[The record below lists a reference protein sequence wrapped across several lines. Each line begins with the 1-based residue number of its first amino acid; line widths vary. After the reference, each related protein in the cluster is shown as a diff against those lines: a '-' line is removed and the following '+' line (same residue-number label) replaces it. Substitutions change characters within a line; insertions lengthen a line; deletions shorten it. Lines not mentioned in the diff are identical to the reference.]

1 MAIIGIDLGTTNS
14 LAAYFKDGE
23 SVLIP
28 NEFDEFLTPSV
39 VSLDENNEII
49 VGKTAKERL
58 VSHPEKTISLFKRT
72 MGTDKEYKL
81 GIKKYSSEE
90 LSAFVLKSLKLD
102 AERFLKKEVEEAVIS
117 VPAYFDDA
125 RRQATKRAGEL
136 AGLKVERIIN
146 EPSAA
151 ALACR
156 MQKRK
161 ELVADTVLSMF
172 QSEEIRGSG
181 DLEDQIYMIFD
192 FGGGTLDI
200 SLVECF
206 ENVIGVSAVSGNN
219 HLGGSDIDDAIV
231 REFCIEN
238 SIIYNKLDIHSQG
251 IIKKQAEKSKTLL
264 STKDSVD
271 MNVQTDEMN
280 CKMTINQEKLI
291 KISKDVLQEILKPI
305 TKVLMDS
312 QMSMKEIDELVLIGG
327 SGKMPMIS
335 KFLEIKTGKKPIVIG
350 SPDEMVA
357 IGIGIYAGMKERN
370 EQIKDIVMTD
380 ICPFTLGV
388 DAYRDEDSRIPQ
400 MVPIIERNTVLP
412 CTKKDIFRP
421 VAINQRSISVNVYQ
435 GESLN
440 VEDNIYLG
448 SVEIELPL
456 HMERKEPI
464 ELRMTYDI
472 NGILDIEATILST
485 GKVTHSCII
494 KNFDLSDE
502 DIQKKKEE
510 LEKVK
515 KNDKENAKDSF
526 LREQAD
532 TLFRMTRGPLRE
544 QIANFLARYDSV
556 ISKGTPLQR
565 KRFTDFFEN
574 FLKQVEA
581 VLNHYRITDRE
592 LEIGEDFDELLDD
605 ITD

>member
-14 LAAYFKDGE
+14 LAAFFKDGE

-58 VSHPEKTISLFKRT
+58 VSHPEKTVNLFKRT

-81 GIKKYSSEE
+81 GKKKYSSEE
-90 LSAFVLKSLKLD
+90 LSAFVLQCLKTD
-102 AERFLKKEVEEAVIS
+102 AERFLKEEVKEAVIS

-161 ELVADTVLSMF
+161 EVVANAVLSMF
-172 QSEEIRGSG
+172 QSGETNESG

-231 REFCIEN
+231 RAFCIEN
-238 SIIYNKLDIHSQG
+238 NIIYDKLDIYVREV
-251 IIKKQAEKSKTLL
+251 IKKQAEKSKILL
-264 STKDSVD
+264 STQDSVE
-271 MNVQTDEMN
+271 MNVQTDEMD
-280 CKMTINQEKLI
+280 CKMTMDQEKLI
-291 KISKDVLQEILKPI
+291 KISKDVLQEILKPV
-305 TKVLMDS
+305 TKVLIDS
-312 QMSMKEIDELVLIGG
+312 QMSMEEIDELVLIGG
-327 SGKMPMIS
+327 SSKMPMIS
-335 KFLEIKTGKKPIVIG
+335 RFLEIKTGKKPVIIG

-388 DAYRDEDSRIPQ
+388 GACSDEGSRKLQ

-412 CTKKDIFRP
+412 CTKTDIFKP
-421 VAINQRSISVNVYQ
+421 VSISQRYISVNVYQ

-440 VEDNIYLG
+440 IEDNIYLG
-448 SVEIELPL
+448 SIEIELPL
-456 HMERKEPI
+456 YMERKEPI

-485 GKVTHSCII
+485 GKVTRSCII
-494 KNFDLSDE
+494 KNINLSDE
-502 DIQKKKEE
+502 EIQKKKEE

-526 LREQAD
+526 LRERAD
-532 TLFRMTRGPLRE
+532 TLFRMTRGLLRE
-544 QIANFLARYDSV
+544 QIVYFLAQYDRV
-556 ISKGTPLQR
+556 ISRGTPMQI
-565 KRFTDFFEN
+565 KRCTDFFEN
-574 FLKQVEA
+574 FLNQVET
-581 VLNHYRITDRE
+581 VLNNYRITDE
-592 LEIGEDFDELLDD
+592 EIETGESLDELLDD

>member
-1 MAIIGIDLGTTNS
+1 MAVIGIDLGTTNS
-14 LAAYFKDGE
+14 LAAFYKDGE
-23 SVLIP
+23 SILIP

-49 VGKTAKERL
+49 VGKTARERL
-58 VSHPEKTISLFKRT
+58 VSHPEKTVSLFKRT

-81 GIKKYSSEE
+81 GKKKYSSEE
-90 LSAFVLKSLKLD
+90 LSAFVLQCLKMD
-102 AERFLKKEVEEAVIS
+102 AERFLKEEVEEAVIS

-172 QSEEIRGSG
+172 QNEDIKESG
-181 DLEDQIYMIFD
+181 DLEDQVYMIFD

-219 HLGGSDIDDAIV
+219 HLGGSDIDNAIV
-231 REFCIEN
+231 KAFCIEN
-238 SIIYNKLDIHSQG
+238 NIIYNKLDTYTRE
-251 IIKKQAEKSKTLL
+251 IIKKQAEKSKILL
-264 STKDSVD
+264 STQDIVD

-280 CKMTINQEKLI
+280 CKMTMDQEKLI
-291 KISKDVLQEILKPI
+291 KISKDVLQEILKPVS
-305 TKVLMDS
+305 KVLMDS
-312 QMSMKEIDELVLIGG
+312 QMSIEEIDELVLIGG
-327 SGKMPMIS
+327 SSKMPMIS
-335 KFLEIKTGKKPIVIG
+335 KFLEIKTGKKPVIIG

-370 EQIKDIVMTD
+370 QQIKDVVMTD

-388 DAYRDEDSRIPQ
+388 DAYTDEGSRKLR

-412 CTKKDIFRP
+412 CTKRDIFEP
-421 VAINQRSISVNVYQ
+421 ASISQRSISVNVYQ

-448 SVEIELPL
+448 SIEIELPL

-494 KNFDLSDE
+494 KNFDLTDE
-502 DIQKKKEE
+502 EIQKKKEE

-526 LREQAD
+526 LREKAD
-532 TLFRMTRGPLRE
+532 TLFRMTRGLLRE
-544 QIANFLARYDSV
+544 QIIYFLTQYDRVLSR
-556 ISKGTPLQR
+556 GTPLQI
-565 KRFTDFFEN
+565 KRCTEFFEN
-574 FLKQVEA
+574 FLQQVETA
-581 VLNHYRITDRE
+581 LNHYKITDE
-592 LEIGEDFDELLDD
+592 EIEIGEDLDELLDD

>member
-172 QSEEIRGSG
+172 QSGEISESG

-251 IIKKQAEKSKTLL
+251 IIKKQAEKSKILL

-312 QMSMKEIDELVLIGG
+312 QMSMKEIDELVLIDRK
-327 SGKMPMIS
+327 S
-335 KFLEIKTGKKPIVIG
+335 
-350 SPDEMVA
+350 
-357 IGIGIYAGMKERN
+357 
-370 EQIKDIVMTD
+370 
-380 ICPFTLGV
+380 
-388 DAYRDEDSRIPQ
+388 
-400 MVPIIERNTVLP
+400 TV
-412 CTKKDIFRP
+412 
-421 VAINQRSISVNVYQ
+421 
-435 GESLN
+435 
-440 VEDNIYLG
+440 
-448 SVEIELPL
+448 
-456 HMERKEPI
+456 
-464 ELRMTYDI
+464 
-472 NGILDIEATILST
+472 
-485 GKVTHSCII
+485 
-494 KNFDLSDE
+494 
-502 DIQKKKEE
+502 
-510 LEKVK
+510 
-515 KNDKENAKDSF
+515 
-526 LREQAD
+526 
-532 TLFRMTRGPLRE
+532 
-544 QIANFLARYDSV
+544 
-556 ISKGTPLQR
+556 
-565 KRFTDFFEN
+565 
-574 FLKQVEA
+574 
-581 VLNHYRITDRE
+581 
-592 LEIGEDFDELLDD
+592 
-605 ITD
+605 